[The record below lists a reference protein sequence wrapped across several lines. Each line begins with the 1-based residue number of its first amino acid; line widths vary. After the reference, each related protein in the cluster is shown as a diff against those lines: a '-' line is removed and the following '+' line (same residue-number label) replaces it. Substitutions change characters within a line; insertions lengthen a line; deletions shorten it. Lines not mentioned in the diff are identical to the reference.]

1 MKSEFKYLF
10 YVLTILGFFI
20 YVIIYYF
27 SDNNKKNS
35 YRSIK
40 LFENEVTEY
49 SNNLITLN
57 NDTDNIIEYVD
68 DSINKGSKKYKFWE
82 LIY

>member
-10 YVLTILGFFI
+10 YVLTILVFFI
-20 YVIIYYF
+20 FVIIYYF

-68 DSINKGSKKYKFWE
+68 VAINKGSKKYKFWE

>member
-1 MKSEFKYLF
+1 MRSEFKYLF

-20 YVIIYYF
+20 FVIFYYF
-27 SDNNKKNS
+27 SDNNKKKS

-40 LFENEVTEY
+40 LFESEITKY
-49 SNNLITLN
+49 SNNLITLK

-68 DSINKGSKKYKFWE
+68 DSINKDSKKYKFWE
-82 LIY
+82 LLF